1 MNSSTTDNG
10 GSKRQQATA
19 AGPVPPTLLANFVT
33 WLRSLAGTGDADLR
47 ESVEEVLDEHADH
60 GDAIDP
66 EQREMLLNILNFGEL
81 IVDDVM
87 VPRADIIAVD
97 VDASL
102 DEVYA
107 TFRRANHSRLPVY
120 RGTLDEV
127 LGFVHIKDVIQHRGP
142 EVAFSLE
149 VMIRQPLMVPDSMPV
164 ANLLMRMR
172 SARIHMAIVV
182 DEYGGVDG
190 LVTIEDVVEEIIGEI
205 EDEHDAIEGSK
216 LIERPDGAYEADGRV
231 SIKEFEELVGY
242 DLLPDEGDEEVDTL
256 GGLIFTITGR
266 VPRRGEV
273 VHHDCG
279 LDFEILDADP
289 RRVKRLLIRR
299 AGRTPSIQVTSEGE
313 SGR

>member
-1 MNSSTTDNG
+1 MNSSTTGNS
-10 GSKRQQATA
+10 GSESRQPSAERA
-19 AGPVPPTLLANFVT
+19 SPTILASFVT
-33 WLRSLAGTGDADLR
+33 WLRNLAGYGDADLR

-60 GDAIDP
+60 GDSIDP

-97 VDASL
+97 VDASR

-107 TFRRANHSRLPVY
+107 TFRRANHSRLPVF

-127 LGFVHIKDVIQHRGP
+127 LGFVHIKDVVQHRGP
-142 EVAFSLE
+142 ETEFSLE
-149 VMIRQPLMVPDSMPV
+149 SMIRQPLVVPDSMPV
-164 ANLLMRMR
+164 ANLLIRMR
-172 SARIHMAIVV
+172 GARIHMAIVV

-190 LVTIEDVVEEIIGEI
+190 LVTIEDVVEEIVGEI
-205 EDEHDAIEGSK
+205 EDEHDAIEVPT
-216 LIERPDGAYEADGRV
+216 LIVRPDGAYEANGRA
-231 SIKEFEELVGY
+231 SIEEFEELVGY

-256 GGLIFTITGR
+256 GGLIFAIAGR

-273 VHHDCG
+273 LHHECG

-289 RRVKRLLIRR
+289 RRVKRLLIRNASR
-299 AGRTPSIQVTSEGE
+299 SASTEDTSEGE